1 MSSAPLPV
9 PEQLVA
15 AGEILFASAAGA
27 FGSFVLAGALIYL
40 FVCLRSSRQWNG
52 FDQRWEQR
60 RH

>member
-15 AGEILFASAAGA
+15 AGELMFASAAGMLA
-27 FGSFVLAGALIYL
+27 SFVLAGACIYL

-52 FDQRWEQR
+52 LDQRWEQR
-60 RH
+60 HR